1 MAPTAHT
8 IQVPF
13 MLQPLF
19 RPRDQVTLVTLL
31 AVLLAVFAVAWVAGG
46 GFTPQ
51 TIDIDRAE
59 PLEYPFLV
67 DVNSAEWPELSQLPD
82 VGEVLARRIVETRK
96 SRGRFLS
103 SEELMEVEGIGPRKL
118 ARIAPYLA
126 PLPETRT
133 IAGN

>member
-1 MAPTAHT
+1 
-8 IQVPF
+8 

-19 RPRDQVTLVTLL
+19 RPRDQKTLATLL
-31 AVLLAVFAVAWVAGG
+31 LVLLAALAIAWVAGG

-59 PLEYPFLV
+59 PEAFPFLV

-82 VGEVLARRIVETRK
+82 VGEVLARRIVETRQL
-96 SRGRFLS
+96 RGRFLS
-103 SEELMEVEGIGPRKL
+103 AEELMEVEGIGPRKL

-126 PLPETRT
+126 PLPESGTV
-133 IAGN
+133 AGN